1 MSDHDDA
8 AVSSRADE
16 RSYPVPEAAERLGLH
31 EETVRRWIRE
41 GRLYA
46 ELVPGHGR
54 GTYLIPAREVDR
66 LRGGAKRPPLEQRA
80 LGKYLLRRGDLRAAR
95 TCYEAALASSRELS
109 DPLGQAKSL
118 YKLGQ
123 ISQREGRFDDAQR
136 HLSEASD
143 LFTEVSYR
151 KGEEAARLALADLS
165 LARNRPGAPAGG
177 LDQARGRYLQAVESG
192 DARGRAVGE
201 RGLGE
206 IALEEGHLDEAGIRL
221 NESFRL
227 ATILEDPLMRAE
239 ALRSLARYF
248 TARRQPHEALLRL
261 ESAVRIFQDYGL
273 TEPESAV
280 RDEIGRVRL
289 ELVDSQAAEPRLVKR
304 KKRVRA

>member
-1 MSDHDDA
+1 MADSSFAVANLSADH
-8 AVSSRADE
+8 
-16 RSYPVPEAAERLGLH
+16 RSYSVLEAAEKLGLH

-46 ELVPGHGR
+46 ERVPGHGR
-54 GTYLIPAREVDR
+54 GTYLIPARELDR
-66 LRGGAKRPPLEQRA
+66 LRGGPQRPPLEQRA
-80 LGKYLLRRGDLRAAR
+80 LGKYLLRRGDLKAAR
-95 TCYEAALASSRELS
+95 TCYEAAFAASRELR

-123 ISQREGRFDDAQR
+123 ISQREGRFDEAET
-136 HLSEASD
+136 HFSEASA

-151 KGEEAARLALADLS
+151 KGEDAARLALADLV
-165 LARNRPGAPAGG
+165 LARNRPEAPAAD
-177 LDQARGRYLQAVESG
+177 LAQAKGRYLQTLESG

-206 IALEEGHLDEAGIRL
+206 IALEEGHLDEAGTRL
-221 NESFRL
+221 GESYRL
-227 ATILEDPLMRAE
+227 ATILEDPLMQAE

-248 TARRQPHEALLRL
+248 TARREPHEALLRL
-261 ESAVRIFQDYGL
+261 ESAARIFHDYGL
-273 TEPESAV
+273 AEPEAAV
-280 RDEIGRVRL
+280 RDEIGNVRL
-289 ELVDSQAAEPRLVKR
+289 ELFDSQAAAPKPTKG